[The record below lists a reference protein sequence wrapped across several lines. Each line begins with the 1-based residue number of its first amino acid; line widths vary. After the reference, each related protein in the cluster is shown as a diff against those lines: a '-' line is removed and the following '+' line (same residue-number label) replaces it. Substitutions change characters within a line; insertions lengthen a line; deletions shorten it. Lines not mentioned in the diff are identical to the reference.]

1 MKKYL
6 LPGIDSYGSSVT
18 VNVADLVTP
27 RVPEMVAVPGSK
39 VLIVNVAL
47 VCPDGTNTLD
57 GAVATDL
64 LLLDKE
70 TEVPLDGAEPV
81 RTTVPVEGEPTVT
94 EVGFKVSEASCGA
107 STVRV
112 ALRVT
117 PL

>member
-1 MKKYL
+1 
-6 LPGIDSYGSSVT
+6 
-18 VNVADLVTP
+18 
-27 RVPEMVAVPGSK
+27 MVAVPGRR

-47 VCPDGTNTLD
+47 VCPDGTSALD
-57 GAVATDL
+57 GAVAMSL

-70 TEVPLDGAEPV
+70 TEVPLDVAGPV

-94 EVGFKVSEASCGA
+94 EVGFKVSEASCGG
-107 STVRV
+107 TMVRV

>member
-1 MKKYL
+1 
-6 LPGIDSYGSSVT
+6 
-18 VNVADLVTP
+18 
-27 RVPEMVAVPGSK
+27 

-57 GAVATDL
+57 GTVATSL

-70 TEVPLDGAEPV
+70 TEVPTDDAGPV
-81 RTTVPVEGEPTVT
+81 RTTVPVDGEVTVT
-94 EVGFKVSEASCGA
+94 DVGFKVSEVSCGA